1 MLFPPQKKE
10 SFWTPLKNYGVWRVL
25 SILIEYLAFLT
36 MQAIH
41 AERLPERLVNLPDIA
56 PQPKRK
62 RQFALNRLFLA

>member
-1 MLFPPQKKE
+1 M
-10 SFWTPLKNYGVWRVL
+10 VL

-41 AERLPERLVNLPDIA
+41 AERLPERLVNLPDIV

-62 RQFALNRLFLA
+62 RQFALNRLFLV